1 MTSAPR
7 VAQGHVFKVGN
18 GSGNSSRESNVCI
31 EGDVESNVQTAAT
44 YLFLT
49 NGSRVYEIDDAVY
62 HRLSDSMNVGDEAA
76 VSEQID
82 ALNLSAPA
90 YIKSQAPEAFPIRAL
105 SLAVAQKCNLGCTYC
120 YAQGGDFG
128 EPSRNMPE
136 DKAFA
141 AVDQLIAGTPE
152 GERANL
158 SFLGGEPLVNRKLI
172 GHVTRY
178 AKEKAQEKNI
188 TIGFSITTNGTLIN
202 EKDGEFFEEN
212 GFAVTISLDGLG
224 EVHDRQRPFKNGKGS
239 FDRII
244 ARVKPLLAMQRKMQV
259 SARITV
265 TPANVNLKETLDGF
279 LAMGFHSVGFSPML
293 SAPNGREE
301 MKSEDLQQMLRSMQ
315 ECGMAF
321 IDHQIRGER
330 YAFHNMVSAL
340 QEIHKGTHRP
350 YPCGA
355 GAGYFGV
362 GADGDLYAC
371 HRFVED
377 DNSLMGNVETGVDAQ
392 AQKEWLAERHVD
404 KQSPC
409 KGCWARYLCGGSC
422 HYEVIHRERES
433 CDFIRGWLDFCLR
446 AYVILLDK
454 VPDYFSQAPVQLQGD
469 IQGLDQSPIK
479 EPSHKTPQQKPQ
491 TSIAVEIKMV

>member
-1 MTSAPR
+1 VTSAPR
-7 VAQGHVFKVGN
+7 VPQGHVFKVGN
-18 GSGNSSRESNVCI
+18 GSGNSSRESNGCV
-31 EGDVESNVQTAAT
+31 EGNAQTAAV

-49 NGSRVYEIDDAVY
+49 NGSRVYEIDDAVF

-90 YIKSQAPEAFPIRAL
+90 YIKSQAPEKFPVRAL
-105 SLAVAQKCNLGCTYC
+105 SLAVAQRCNLDCTYC

-128 EPSRNMPE
+128 VPSRNMSE

-141 AVDQLIAGTPE
+141 AVDQLIAGTAE
-152 GERANL
+152 GEHANL

-172 GHVTRY
+172 SRVTRY
-178 AKEKAQEKNI
+178 AKKKAQEKNI

-202 EKDGEFFEEN
+202 EKDGEFFEKN

-239 FDRII
+239 FYRII
-244 ARVKPLLAMQRKMQV
+244 ARVKPLLAMQQKMQV
-259 SARITV
+259 SARVTV
-265 TPANVNLKETLDGF
+265 TPANLNLKDSLDGL

-293 SAPNGREE
+293 SAPNDREK
-301 MKSEDLQQMLRSMQ
+301 MQREDLQKMLRSMQ

-362 GADGDLYAC
+362 GADGELYAC

-392 AQKEWLAERHVD
+392 AQKEWLAERYVD

-409 KGCWARYLCGGSC
+409 NGCWARYLCGGSC

-469 IQGLDQSPIK
+469 IQGWPHKQTQ
-479 EPSHKTPQQKPQ
+479 EPTQEKSQ
-491 TSIAVEIKMV
+491 TSIAIEI